1 MKISIYDICFNSKLQ
16 LFPSFTVSMW
26 IMLDRVAVLLLM
38 EVLDFLA
45 WFYKAAWATG
55 AKEQEDENHFCTDLI
70 QMMRW
75 SILRGLFQERHP
87 LQAKSGKLFYLKISK

>member
-1 MKISIYDICFNSKLQ
+1 
-16 LFPSFTVSMW
+16 MW

-38 EVLDFLA
+38 EVQDSLA
-45 WFYKAAWATG
+45 LFFKVVWDMG

-87 LQAKSGKLFYLKISK
+87 LQAKSGKPFYLKISIYK